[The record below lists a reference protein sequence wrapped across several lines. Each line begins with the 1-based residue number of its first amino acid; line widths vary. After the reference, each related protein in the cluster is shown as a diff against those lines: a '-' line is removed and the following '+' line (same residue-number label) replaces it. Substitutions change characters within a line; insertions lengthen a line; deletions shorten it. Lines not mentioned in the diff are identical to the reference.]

1 MKICALA
8 VCIAAVAGGVYLLFC
23 ELASRQAAEIFNEY
37 MAKQK
42 VLVGTITAEKLS
54 ADLWGNVY
62 FENLQWNAD
71 GGAALVSVGEGRMK
85 VSPWDIVWNKAGI
98 NSIKELELQNAR
110 LHVGFDKDMNVDV
123 VQSRKKSERKK
134 EAGAQETSVAKKNF
148 QTPERLPNIKL
159 ILKNTVLSAAYE
171 RRRFILNDVNA
182 LLQIKNH
189 KELTIHLAAGE
200 FGGSMVGDGLNI
212 DGTVQLND
220 PQNVR
225 INLGLYNVVPSSLGL
240 SNANDPMTLTGEM
253 KGTLQSPTIDGAVS
267 MPDLNIP
274 GLRFTKINGNYH
286 YDNGIITLDDVT
298 GSVYGG
304 TVEAYGLYNFDKRHY
319 NIDAHGKGLMA
330 SAAAKSNMINC
341 SVDLDIKF
349 RNRGRGKDLV
359 FGKFSSGKGSCML
372 VPFQSI
378 SGRFSNQNN
387 ELAFS
392 DVVIKTDLGSFES
405 NAFRIVNGRVQ
416 LSKIFYVE
424 ADGAK
429 MQLN

>member
-1 MKICALA
+1 MKIAALA
-8 VCIAAVAGGVYLLFC
+8 ICIAAVSGGVYLFFC
-23 ELASRQAAEIFNEY
+23 EMTSRQAAEIFNAQ

-62 FENLQWNAD
+62 FANLQRNA
-71 GGAALVSVGEGRMK
+71 GSGASLVSVGEGRMK
-85 VSPWDIVWNKAGI
+85 VSPWDIVWNKPSV

-110 LHVGFDKDMNVDV
+110 LHVGFDKDMNLDFM
-123 VQSRKKSERKK
+123 QSRKKSDCKK
-134 EAGAQETSVAKKNF
+134 EPDAQEMSAVMRNF
-148 QTPERLPNIKL
+148 QAPEHLPNIKL
-159 ILKNTVLSAAYE
+159 ILKNTVLSAEYE
-171 RRRFILNDVNA
+171 RRLFILNDVNA

-189 KELTIHLAAGE
+189 KELTIHLAASK

-212 DGTVQLND
+212 DGTVQLKE
-220 PQNVR
+220 PQNVQ

-267 MPDLNIP
+267 MPDLNLP
-274 GLRFTKINGNYH
+274 GLHFTKINGNYH

-304 TVEAYGLYNFDKRHY
+304 TVEAYGLYNFDKRYY

-330 SAAAKSNMINC
+330 SAAAKSFIINC

-359 FGKFSSGKGSCML
+359 FGKFSTGKGSCML

-378 SGRFSNQNN
+378 SGSFSDQNN

-392 DVVIKTDLGSFES
+392 DVVIKTDIGSFES
-405 NAFRIVNGRVQ
+405 NAFRIVKGRVH
-416 LSKIFYVE
+416 LSNIFLVE
-424 ADGAK
+424 ANGAK
-429 MQLN
+429 TQFY